1 MEHIPPFELNFIAE
15 VASSNII
22 ILGDEGICDYIIII
36 MLYYIQQLNTIHD
49 NNNPNNSSAQMMSK
63 IIAYIL
69 IITKKLISIFLN
81 KLRFCAAGLIDMI
94 EIISTSNFDFFLLDL
109 TTNISNENMVCSII
123 F

>member
-1 MEHIPPFELNFIAE
+1 
-15 VASSNII
+15 
-22 ILGDEGICDYIIII
+22 

-123 F
+123 FKK